1 MKKLVRDVTCVEDL
15 DKPYIEKIADSAE
28 KIFRELRE
36 DNSHKFANNLT
47 GEKCVL
53 LFSQESTRTFDSFWD
68 TFGLLGAERIAGF
81 RNAKESAINKGESI
95 FHTVETYLG
104 QGTGAKFIV
113 MRNGFEG
120 SARWAMISAFRA
132 FAKKVRQHTKEYRS
146 FPQNLILPIIFNGGD
161 GQHNHPSQL
170 LLDCA
175 TIKHKLDRITDINFG
190 ECNDLG
196 SSRVVSSHIDAASI
210 LNWKMSFC
218 PLPDDKSQ
226 LNLRQRFNLA
236 KSEISYSEHIGIKDM
251 LKMIDLLYV
260 SRCQFNLRGEKTGAH
275 AAKIFDAEHPR
286 ISLKLIKPYNIPVF
300 HARPID
306 KNAQEITPD
315 LYDHPLDYSGIQ
327 SDFGVPTR
335 MAMCM
340 YALDNRLFSLPGIIS
355 SLKPEEIG
363 FIKKN
368 LSNKPAKIIENE
380 RFTTSMLNH
389 GFVIDHIPLGCG
401 GVMAS
406 LISKFCPDIQVVLA
420 INVKGDYPNSI
431 PKDVIKLH
439 VPENFIWPRE
449 IDNIVALF
457 SDYTAKKSCRVS
469 QFVNHNRTHKWCYRI
484 ISDNGERCNN
494 KNCVTNPD
502 HNEEIHFCHQRQTFQ
517 GQEIK
522 VCPFCGN
529 PQITPE
535 LIDLFT
541 TK

>member
-1 MKKLVRDVTCVEDL
+1 MKKLVRDVTCVNDL
-15 DKPYIEKIADSAE
+15 DKFYIEEIAGRAG

-36 DNSHKFANNLT
+36 GNPHKFANNLT

-53 LFSQESTRTFDSFWD
+53 LFAQESTRTYDSFWD

-81 RNAKESAINKGESI
+81 RSAKESAMNKGESI

-104 QGTGAKFIV
+104 QGTGVKFVV
-113 MRNGFEG
+113 MRHSLEG

-132 FAKKVRQHTKEYRS
+132 FAKKVRQYTKEYRS
-146 FPQNLILPIIFNGGD
+146 FPQNLTLPIIFNGGD
-161 GQHNHPSQL
+161 GQHSHPSQL

-175 TIKHKLDRITDINFG
+175 TINHKFRQITDINFG

-196 SSRVVSSHIDAASI
+196 ASRVVSSHIDAAPI
-210 LNWKMSFC
+210 LNWQMHFC
-218 PLPDDKSQ
+218 SLPDSESQ
-226 LNLRQRFNLA
+226 LNLRQKFNLA
-236 KSEISYSEHIGIKDM
+236 KSGIPYSEYTKVKDM
-251 LKMIDLLYV
+251 LEKINLLYV

-275 AAKIFDAEHPR
+275 AAKIFNAEHPR
-286 ISLKLIKPYNIPVF
+286 ISLKLIGPHNIPVF

-306 KNAQEITPD
+306 KNAREISPD

-355 SLKPEEIG
+355 SLQPEKIG

-368 LSNKPAKIIENE
+368 LGDKPAKIIEHE

-389 GFVIDHIPLGCG
+389 GFVIDHTPLGCG
-401 GVMAS
+401 GVMAN
-406 LISKFCPDIQVVLA
+406 LISKFCPDIQIVLA
-420 INVKGDYPNSI
+420 INVKGDYSNSI

-439 VPENFIWPRE
+439 VPENFIWPQE
-449 IDNIVALF
+449 LDSIVALF

-469 QFVNHNRTHKWCYRI
+469 QFVNYNRTHKWCYQV

-502 HNEEIHFCHQRQTFQ
+502 YNEGIHFRHQRLIFQ
-517 GQEIK
+517 GQKIK
-522 VCPFCGN
+522 ICPFCKT
-529 PQITPE
+529 PQNIE
-535 LIDLFT
+535 ILDL
-541 TK
+541 